1 MTMRHLAVNGCF
13 LAVAALAISACQV
26 RYVPAEPQNKVAAPS
41 QNLPGKKIKPGKVV
55 NLPPGRG
62 ATPPGLMKD
71 AKVTPPGHD
80 GPGKANGQN
89 KRNTTPAGQNGRS
102 KPGQA
107 VPKGLVNK
115 PSRPTL
121 SVPGQPER
129 ANTELTK
136 PKAGAPGKS
145 QAKGKPADVPWNG
158 NRPQPQTIETVS
170 EPLPPAKGKPT
181 ALLNKPPKGDE
192 ADDDA
197 TANQAQQ
204 SRPNTPGKAHDASK
218 GKQPI

>member
-55 NLPPGRG
+55 NLPPGQS

-80 GPGKANGQN
+80 GTGKADGQN

-107 VPKGLVNK
+107 VPANYLPK
-115 PSRPTL
+115 SCAYRPL
-121 SVPGQPER
+121 SPWSGAGQ
-129 ANTELTK
+129 ALTVRRT
-136 PKAGAPGKS
+136 
-145 QAKGKPADVPWNG
+145 PALFLD
-158 NRPQPQTIETVS
+158 RRLRS
-170 EPLPPAKGKPT
+170 
-181 ALLNKPPKGDE
+181 
-192 ADDDA
+192 
-197 TANQAQQ
+197 
-204 SRPNTPGKAHDASK
+204 
-218 GKQPI
+218 